1 MRGESPTAFSRRT
14 RGVFSWFER
23 ELYPPLITPLNAT
36 LSVPFVEGINRNHKS
51 KMPKTIDIESLIR
64 PNIRNLKPYRSARDD
79 FEEGLLLDANE
90 NSLGSPVRNELE
102 LHRYPTPTHNKLR
115 KKIAEWRQVDF
126 ENIFLG
132 VGSDEAIDLIMRIFC
147 EPGQDSII
155 TTPPTYGM
163 YKVSANINNLDVK
176 EVLLTEKFQLQPEQ
190 ILTETDDHT
199 KLLFLCSPN
208 NPTANAMK
216 QTDLLKII
224 SQFPG
229 IVVVD
234 EAYVDFSSQESLAG
248 LVQQYPNLV
257 VLQTFSKSFG
267 LAGIRLGIA
276 ISSPQIIDYMM
287 KVKAPYNVNKLTAQ
301 TALDAFDNMELMN
314 FNIEKIIEEKEYVAE
329 QLQHAEQVEKV
340 YPSDANFLLF
350 KVQGAEEIYRQLA
363 ERGVIVRY
371 RGNEPLCEN
380 CLRVTIGMPDENV
393 RFLKTLK
400 EVLS

>member
-1 MRGESPTAFSRRT
+1 
-14 RGVFSWFER
+14 
-23 ELYPPLITPLNAT
+23 
-36 LSVPFVEGINRNHKS
+36 
-51 KMPKTIDIESLIR
+51 MPNTIDLDSLVR
-64 PNIRNLKPYRSARDD
+64 PNIKNLKPYRSARDD
-79 FEEGLLLDANE
+79 FEKGLLLDANE
-90 NSLGSPVRNELE
+90 NSLGSPVRNDLE
-102 LHRYPTPTHNKLR
+102 LHRYPTPTQDALR

-176 EVLLTEKFQLQPEQ
+176 EVLLTESFQLQPMK
-190 ILTETDDHT
+190 ILEAADERT
-199 KLLFLCSPN
+199 KALFLCSPN
-208 NPTANAMK
+208 NPTANSMK
-216 QTDLLKII
+216 QTDLLKLV

-229 IVVVD
+229 IIVID
-234 EAYVDFSSQESLAG
+234 EAYIDFSSQESMAG

-257 VLQTFSKSFG
+257 VLQTFSKSYG

-276 ISSPQIIDYMM
+276 ISSPQIISYMM
-287 KVKAPYNVNKLTAQ
+287 KVKAPYNINKLTAK
-301 TALDAFDNMELMN
+301 TALDAFDNIELVK
-314 FNIEKIIEEKEYVAE
+314 FNIHKIKEEKEYVAE
-329 QLQHAEQVEKV
+329 QLGHADEVEKV

-350 KVQGAEEIYRQLA
+350 KVRNAKEIYKKLA
-363 ERGVIVRY
+363 NRGIIVRY
-371 RGNEPLCEN
+371 RGDEPLCED

-400 EVLS
+400 EVLV

>member
-1 MRGESPTAFSRRT
+1 
-14 RGVFSWFER
+14 
-23 ELYPPLITPLNAT
+23 
-36 LSVPFVEGINRNHKS
+36 
-51 KMPKTIDIESLIR
+51 MPKTIDIDNLVR

-79 FEEGLLLDANE
+79 FDKGLLLDANE
-90 NSLGSPVRNELE
+90 NSLGSPVRNDLE
-102 LHRYPTPTHNKLR
+102 LHRYPTPTQDALR

-132 VGSDEAIDLIMRIFC
+132 VGSDEAVDLIMRIFC
-147 EPGQDSII
+147 EPGRDSII

-163 YKVSANINNLDVK
+163 YKVYADINNLQVK
-176 EVLLTEKFQLQPEQ
+176 EVLLTESFQLKPKKIIEATDEQ
-190 ILTETDDHT
+190 T
-199 KLLFLCSPN
+199 KVLFLCSPN
-208 NPTANAMK
+208 NPTANSMK
-216 QTDLLKII
+216 QTDLLKLV

-234 EAYVDFSSQESLAG
+234 EAYIDFSSQESMAG

-257 VLQTFSKSFG
+257 VLQTFSKSYG

-276 ISSPQIIDYMM
+276 ISNPQIISYMM
-287 KVKAPYNVNKLTAQ
+287 KVKAPYNINKLTAQ
-301 TALDAFDNMELMN
+301 TALDAFDNMELMK
-314 FNIEKIIEEKEYVAE
+314 FNIQKINEEKEYVAE
-329 QLQHAEQVEKV
+329 QLGHAEEVEKV

-350 KVQGAEEIYRQLA
+350 KIQNAQEVYKKLA

-400 EVLS
+400 EVLV